1 MTTTKPHII
10 DATGKTIGRIA
21 SEASRALLGKDTV
34 AYTRNRVSA
43 VSVKIEN
50 AKDAN
55 VSDKKK
61 VQTKFTRYTGYPGGL
76 RITSLGQL
84 IEKKGKG
91 MAITKAVYGMLPK
104 NKLRTKIMKQLT
116 VTE

>member
-1 MTTTKPHII
+1 MTSKTHII

-21 SEASRALLGKDTV
+21 SEAAKVLLGKDSVT
-34 AYTRNRVSA
+34 YTRNRLAGVP
-43 VSVKIEN
+43 VKIEN
-50 AKDAN
+50 AKEAK

-76 RITSLGQL
+76 RITSLGDL
-84 IEKKGKG
+84 IEKKGKSA
-91 MAITKAVYGMLPK
+91 AIEKAVYGMLPK